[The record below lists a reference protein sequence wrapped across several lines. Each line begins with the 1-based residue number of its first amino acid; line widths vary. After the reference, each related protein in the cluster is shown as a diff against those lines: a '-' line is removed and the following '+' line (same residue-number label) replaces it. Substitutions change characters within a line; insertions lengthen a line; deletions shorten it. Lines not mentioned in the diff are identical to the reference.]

1 MAHIPEKYNHHFSNV
16 FSCFASLILVVLILA
31 GCEKKENLKIGFVG
45 DLTGSMSDL
54 GINGRNGVLIAVEER
69 NAAGGIDGQIIEL
82 ITKDDKHEAEQALK
96 VDRELIKEGVVAIIG
111 HMTSSMSV
119 KAVPLI
125 NKEKILMI
133 SPTTSKLSG
142 IDDYFIRIIPYGKAN
157 HYLARYTYKKLGLKN
172 VAIVY
177 DLSNAAFSEL
187 MKNDFTTEFESFGG
201 KVTLS
206 KSYLSGP
213 DLDYIEIVENLL
225 ESTPEGLLIVA
236 GPLDTAMICQ
246 HVRMSG
252 SQIPIM
258 LNGWAGTKEL
268 IENGGPAVEGVVYT
282 NMFNQNSQKK
292 TYVDFKSRF
301 NKRFGSDPN
310 FASVYSYEA
319 TQLLFNALSESV
331 DPKDLKDTILKQAK
345 LEGLQGEITF
355 DKYGDAHRK
364 TSIVAIQNR
373 QSVVIE

>member
-1 MAHIPEKYNHHFSNV
+1 MAHIPEKSNPHFSYV
-16 FSCFASLILVVLILA
+16 FSCFVSFILVVMLLA
-31 GCEKKENLKIGFVG
+31 GCEKKENIKIGFVG

-69 NAAGGIDGQIIEL
+69 NAAGGIDGQSIEL

-96 VDRELIKEGVVAIIG
+96 VDQELIREGVVAIIG

-142 IDDYFIRIIPYGKAN
+142 IDDYFIRIIPYGKSN
-157 HYLARYTYKKLGLKN
+157 HYIAQYAYKKLGLKN

-201 KVTLS
+201 QVTLS
-206 KSYLSGP
+206 KSYSSGP
-213 DLDYIEIVENLL
+213 DLDYIKIVENLF

-258 LNGWAGTKEL
+258 LNGWTGEKEL
-268 IENGGPAVEGVVYT
+268 IEHGGPAVEGVFYT
-282 NMFNQNSQKK
+282 NMFNQNSQEK
-292 TYVDFKSRF
+292 TYVEFKSRF
-301 NKRFGSDPN
+301 NKRFGNDPN

-319 TQLLFNALSESV
+319 TQLLFNALSENV

-364 TSIVAIQNR
+364 ISIVAIQNR

>member
-1 MAHIPEKYNHHFSNV
+1 MALILEKSNHHFSYV
-16 FSCFASLILVVLILA
+16 FSCLFSLILVVMIFA
-31 GCEKKENLKIGFVG
+31 GCEKKENIKIGFVG

-82 ITKDDKHEAEQALK
+82 ITKDDKQEAEQALK
-96 VDRELIKEGVVAIIG
+96 VDQELIKEGVVAIIG

-142 IDDYFIRIIPYGKAN
+142 IDDYFIRIIPYGKSN
-157 HYLARYTYKKLGLKN
+157 HYLAQYAYKKLGLKN

-187 MKNDFTTEFESFGG
+187 IKNDFTTEFESFGG
-201 KVTLS
+201 TVTHS

-213 DLDYIEIVENLL
+213 DLDYIKIVENIL
-225 ESTPEGLLIVA
+225 ESTPEALLIVA
-236 GPLDTAMICQ
+236 GPLDTAMMCQ

-258 LNGWAGTKEL
+258 LNGWAGAKEL
-268 IENGGPAVEGVVYT
+268 IEHGGPAVEGVFYT

-319 TQLLFNALSESV
+319 AQLLFNALSESV
-331 DPKDLKDTILKQAK
+331 DPKNLKDTILKQAR

-355 DKYGDAHRK
+355 DKYGDAHREI
-364 TSIVAIQNR
+364 SIVAIQNR